1 MLAGGFSG
9 ARAAVEELDVQVEGI
24 QCSLCVTAL
33 ERIITKLPGVKEAS
47 VTDEP
52 RHLRVSALPGRGL
65 DLPAIRSQLVKSGFQ
80 PDEDEVIGA
89 RGMVKRG
96 ERDHLTFSIPG
107 AKEEYDLLE
116 GAPLRA
122 LLQELPAAG
131 APVPVAV
138 QGRVHRHP
146 ASLPPSLSIL
156 SYEVQ
161 TKK

>member
-1 MLAGGFSG
+1 VLAGGLSG
-9 ARAAVEELDVQVEGI
+9 ATAAVEELDVRVEGI

-33 ERIITKLPGVKEAS
+33 QRMVTKLPGVKE
-47 VTDEP
+47 VTVTEDP
-52 RHLRVSALPGRGL
+52 RHLRVTALPGRGL
-65 DLPAIRSQLVKSGFQ
+65 DLAAIREQLLKSGYQ

-89 RGMVKRG
+89 SGMVKRG

-131 APVPVAV
+131 PPVLVSV

-146 ASLPPSLSIL
+146 ADLPPSLSIL

-161 TKK
+161 TRK